1 MVYGNFFDVENP
13 ERNAPSDQKLLKY
26 DEFIYYFGVKFP
38 HHESYIVS
46 DMRVTVIF
54 SIITLVAISFFL
66 YAMAVILRQKRM
78 SELQR
83 DFINNMTHE
92 FKTPLSSIRLSNNVL
107 REHESIRK
115 DPRLSRYA
123 AIIQQQSERL
133 NEQVEK
139 VLSIARMDDDQFV
152 LHKEE
157 VHLHQV
163 IAELAQSKEAELQ
176 EKGVRLNLD
185 LRATEP
191 IVYADKLHLT
201 NVFYNLLDN
210 AIKYAGERPEITI
223 RTENAQKHI
232 LFSITDNGIGI
243 SPEHQKHLFTKFFR
257 VPTGNVHN
265 VKGFGLGLFY
275 VKRIVD
281 QHKWKINVISEIG
294 KGTKMEIDI
303 SNG

>member
-1 MVYGNFFDVENP
+1 
-13 ERNAPSDQKLLKY
+13 
-26 DEFIYYFGVKFP
+26 
-38 HHESYIVS
+38 
-46 DMRVTVIF
+46 
-54 SIITLVAISFFL
+54 
-66 YAMAVILRQKRM
+66 
-78 SELQR
+78 
-83 DFINNMTHE
+83 MT
-92 FKTPLSSIRLSNNVL
+92 
-107 REHESIRK
+107 
-115 DPRLSRYA
+115 
-123 AIIQQQSERL
+123 
-133 NEQVEK
+133 
-139 VLSIARMDDDQFV
+139 
-152 LHKEE
+152 
-157 VHLHQV
+157 
-163 IAELAQSKEAELQ
+163 
-176 EKGVRLNLD
+176 EKGVRLHLD
-185 LRATEP
+185 LKATEP

-223 RTENAQKHI
+223 GTENAQKHI

-294 KGTKMEIDI
+294 KGTKMEIDM